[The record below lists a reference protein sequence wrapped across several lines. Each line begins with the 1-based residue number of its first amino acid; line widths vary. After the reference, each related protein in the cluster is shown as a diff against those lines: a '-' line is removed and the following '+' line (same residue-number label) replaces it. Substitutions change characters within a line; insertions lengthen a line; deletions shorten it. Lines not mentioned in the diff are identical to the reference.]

1 MSYGENIKKLRKENK
16 ISQIELGKLLNVSN
30 RTISSWEKD
39 RTRPTMDMI
48 NAMCDIFHCGYSEF
62 MRGEPQP
69 NSLDLTNLE
78 RDIII
83 RYRQADDGIQ
93 RSVRILLNIED
104 EKNEGAL
111 YA

>member
-1 MSYGENIKKLRKENK
+1 
-16 ISQIELGKLLNVSN
+16 
-30 RTISSWEKD
+30 
-39 RTRPTMDMI
+39 
-48 NAMCDIFHCGYSEF
+48 